1 MNKNNFVI
9 REAKEMDVPEMLE
22 LIRKHERDDGKYA
35 GRYYEK
41 YFSCDKITKKD
52 TVFVAEN
59 DGEIVGM
66 VGYCNDYL
74 TTDYSYWIGWLVVA
88 EEFRGVDDGFVAR
101 ELLCKIESE
110 LKAYEVNRLFV
121 STEDGNSQAMSFYI
135 KHGFKFE
142 ARLRDYYYEGE
153 DQIILSKRLD
163 A

>member
-41 YFSCDKITKKD
+41 YFSGDKITKKD
-52 TVFVAEN
+52 TVFVAEI

-66 VGYCNDYL
+66 IGYCNDYL
-74 TTDYSYWIGWLVVA
+74 ITDYSYWIGWLVVA

-101 ELLCKIESE
+101 ELLGKIESE
-110 LKAYEVNRLFV
+110 LKVYEVNRLFV

-142 ARLRDYYYEGE
+142 ASLSDYYYEGE
-153 DQIILSKRLD
+153 DQIILSKWLD
-163 A
+163 P